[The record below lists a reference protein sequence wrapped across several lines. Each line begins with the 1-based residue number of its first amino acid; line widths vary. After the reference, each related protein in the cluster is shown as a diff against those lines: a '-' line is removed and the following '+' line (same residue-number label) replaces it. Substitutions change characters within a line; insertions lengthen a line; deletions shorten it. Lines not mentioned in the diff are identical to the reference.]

1 MRKYLT
7 LLFILSVMN
16 LEAQKITFYSV
27 QKLDSS
33 LHKSYTLYS
42 KFGQR
47 IISSE
52 CDWISTNYMGWIFC
66 WKDKLIKVY
75 DSTGKYLNIDK
86 IQEIQQTWANTTL
99 IPLKRKGYWGY
110 YSNEG
115 KLVIKHKYE
124 DVTLFRNGKAA
135 VKLKE
140 KIYFIDTSG
149 KILPEKYFL
158 TNDYNFE
165 KLSTAVGLTN
175 FFNKPQETFK
185 KDGKFGLIEK
195 ATGKVLLQA
204 IYDGIFSISKE
215 NVIVQLGKK
224 YGVMNFFGKI
234 IIPIECDMI
243 YLLD

>member
-7 LLFILSVMN
+7 LLFILSVIN
-16 LEAQKITFYSV
+16 LKAQKNYFYSV

-33 LHKSYTLYS
+33 LHKSYNLYS
-42 KFGQR
+42 KFGEK

-52 CDWISTNYMGWIFC
+52 CDWISTNYLGWIFC

-86 IQEIQQTWANTTL
+86 VQQIQQTWANTTL

-110 YSNEG
+110 YSKEG

-124 DVTLFRNGKAA
+124 DVTLFRKGKAA

-149 KILPEKYFL
+149 NTLPEKYFL
-158 TNDYNFE
+158 SDDYNFE
-165 KLSTAVGLTN
+165 KLHRN
-175 FFNKPQETFK
+175 FVY
-185 KDGKFGLIEK
+185 FGCCQR
-195 ATGKVLLQA
+195 ARQS
-204 IYDGIFSISKE
+204 Y
-215 NVIVQLGKK
+215 
-224 YGVMNFFGKI
+224 
-234 IIPIECDMI
+234 
-243 YLLD
+243 